1 MGRMDGKAALI
12 TGAARGIGRATAVR
26 LAQEGADILA
36 IDIAADIPETQRIYS
51 GATEADLEETAAQ
64 VRALGRRVVT
74 AKADVR
80 DFPALSEA
88 VDTGVAELGHL
99 DTVCAVAGIYLA
111 GVPTE
116 EATEQDWDTMMD
128 INVKGVWLT
137 CKATIPHLRHHQG
150 DRSVTLVSSAAGL
163 MGIPNVAS
171 YAAAKHGVT
180 GLMRSLAREL
190 GPEAIRVNSV
200 HPCTTATAMVLNEA
214 TFRLV
219 APGVDNPTPEQ
230 VTPAFTAANTLPV
243 PWIEPVDVANGILY
257 LSSSEARFVTGM
269 ELKVDAGYTI
279 K

>member
-1 MGRMDGKAALI
+1 MGRMDGKAALV

-26 LAQEGADILA
+26 MAQEGADILA
-36 IDIAADIPETQRIYS
+36 IDIAEDIAETKRIYS
-51 GATEADLEETAAQ
+51 GATDADLDETGAQ
-64 VRALGRRVVT
+64 IRELGRRVVT

-80 DFPALSEA
+80 DYQALSA
-88 VDTGVAELGHL
+88 AIDGGVAELGHL
-99 DTVCAVAGIYLA
+99 DTVVACAGIYLA

-116 EATEQDWDTMMD
+116 QGSEHDWDTMMD

-137 CKATIPHLRHHQG
+137 CKATIPHLRHHHG
-150 DRSVTLVSSAAGL
+150 DRSITLVSSAAGI

-190 GPEAIRVNSV
+190 GHEGIRVNSV
-200 HPCTTATAMVLNEA
+200 HPCTTATPMVLNEA
-214 TFRLV
+214 TFALV
-219 APGVDNPTPEQ
+219 APGVENPTPEQ